1 MKIDIAGQ
9 NDFKGWMDLL
19 ELVSDSFPGL
29 VIDDYKIYLANS
41 IERQCAAVC
50 RDHEAVVGAAA
61 FSCNDEEAVEIEFL
75 AVHPE
80 CRRMGIAKEL
90 ISFIIDRVPAG
101 TRFTVVT
108 YREDDA
114 AGAAARKLYKGMGFK
129 TGKLLM
135 MFDYPCQEFEYK
147 KSAGLTSPDFEKLY
161 QENLSNVYKLAF
173 GLAGNANDA
182 EEIAQESFSRAFQ
195 HFSDFRGD
203 SSFYTWIYR
212 ITLNVAQDYLKQR
225 KKMPLQALT
234 EDFGY
239 SMEEILDE
247 NASNDPESQILSKET
262 RYMCLHCMTECL
274 PAEQRKIFCLAITL
288 GLPHRMVAEIMECS
302 LSKVKTTLHRARQ
315 RWFGYM
321 ENRCSYIKKSNPCDC
336 AQWVRF
342 GLKQGWVTEKPIEF
356 TPRLDASLKTLAEIR
371 NLKALREVY
380 MSLYPQTMS
389 AALCDRIK
397 CGIKNKEWP
406 TFL

>member
-90 ISFIIDRVPAG
+90 ISFIIDRFPAG

-195 HFSDFRGD
+195 AFQRFSRRQFILYLDLPDHPERG
-203 SSFYTWIYR
+203 SGLSE
-212 ITLNVAQDYLKQR
+212 AAK
-225 KKMPLQALT
+225 
-234 EDFGY
+234 
-239 SMEEILDE
+239 E
-247 NASNDPESQILSKET
+247 NASPGADRGFWIFNGRNSG
-262 RYMCLHCMTECL
+262 
-274 PAEQRKIFCLAITL
+274 RK
-288 GLPHRMVAEIMECS
+288 
-302 LSKVKTTLHRARQ
+302 
-315 RWFGYM
+315 
-321 ENRCSYIKKSNPCDC
+321 
-336 AQWVRF
+336 
-342 GLKQGWVTEKPIEF
+342 
-356 TPRLDASLKTLAEIR
+356 
-371 NLKALREVY
+371 
-380 MSLYPQTMS
+380 
-389 AALCDRIK
+389 RIK
-397 CGIKNKEWP
+397 
-406 TFL
+406 